1 MTLKLFRALLSARVS
16 VARAAASTYLVL
28 AQIDKQATYSIHRSH
43 IVYEQVFFKCPHFC
57 GSLNA

>member
-1 MTLKLFRALLSARVS
+1 MSARVS

-43 IVYEQVFFKCPHFC
+43 IVYEQVFFKFPHFC